1 VNQAGEQDGCESLG
15 ARPGS
20 VFSDDQEQIEGPYRS
35 SSGTLPKGGKREQGH
50 GRFMYSR
57 TVKFVLPFEYQFFRP
72 RVITLS
78 VITSRRTANDLVP
91 CA

>member
-1 VNQAGEQDGCESLG
+1 VKVWELNQGLFFLMTKSKLKGHIGPAQGLSQKGE
-15 ARPGS
+15 
-20 VFSDDQEQIEGPYRS
+20 
-35 SSGTLPKGGKREQGH
+35 KREQGH

-57 TVKFVLPFEYQFFRP
+57 TVKFVLPFEYQLFRP

>member
-35 SSGTLPKGGKREQGH
+35 SSGTLPKGGKENKDTDDLCTVEQSNLCFPSNISFSDRE
-50 GRFMYSR
+50 S
-57 TVKFVLPFEYQFFRP
+57 L
-72 RVITLS
+72 L
-78 VITSRRTANDLVP
+78 
-91 CA
+91 